1 MLTSVTKPSQWGL
14 FAAIALAAASFGVP
28 ADAGHHEEKKMSATN
43 IVETAQAA
51 GQFGTLLA
59 AAKAAGLADTL
70 ATGGPFTV
78 FAPTDAAFA
87 KLPEG
92 TVESLLKPENK
103 DQLARI
109 LKFHVLSG
117 KVGSGALAD
126 GISVDTLANASA
138 GIAAAGDGFTIE
150 GANIV
155 ATDIAA
161 SNGVIHV
168 IDAVILPPEPTAALT
183 GRERALDII
192 DTAVDT
198 GVPLFNHGNAEA
210 TTAAYTVAVASLMR
224 FADAAGLSEAARM
237 RLRSGMERASNQSDA
252 RAQAWTLRYALDDV
266 RAELAHG
273 TMQMARN

>member
-1 MLTSVTKPSQWGL
+1 MLTSVTKMNPWGL
-14 FAAIALAAASFGVP
+14 FAAISLAAAMAGAP
-28 ADAGHHEEKKMSATN
+28 AHAGHHEEKMSASN
-43 IVETAQAA
+43 IVETAQSA
-51 GQFGTLLA
+51 GQFATLLA

-70 ATGGPFTV
+70 ANGGPFTV
-78 FAPTDAAFA
+78 FAPTDDAFA

-103 DQLARI
+103 NQLARI

-117 KVGSGALAD
+117 KVASGALAD
-126 GISVDTLANASA
+126 GIRVDTLADASA

-168 IDAVILPPEPTAALT
+168 IDSVILPPEPTAAMT
-183 GRERALDII
+183 GRDRALDII

-198 GVPLFNHGNAEA
+198 GVPLFNHGNASA
-210 TTAAYTVAVASLMR
+210 TVAAYTVAATSLVR
-224 FADAAGLSEAARM
+224 FADAAGLSDDARM
-237 RLRSGMERASNQSDA
+237 RLRAGLERADSQSDA

>member
-1 MLTSVTKPSQWGL
+1 MFTSISKQNRLAATAAAALLVAG
-14 FAAIALAAASFGVP
+14 FASPALAA
-28 ADAGHHEEKKMSATN
+28 HHGEEKMAEAN
-43 IVETAQAA
+43 IVETAQSA
-51 GQFGTLLA
+51 GQFGTLIA
-59 AAKAAGLADTL
+59 AAAAAGLADTL
-70 ATGGPFTV
+70 ANGGPFTV

-92 TVESLLKPENK
+92 TVETLLKPENK

-117 KVGSGALAD
+117 KVGSAALAD
-126 GISVDTLANASA
+126 GISVDTLADAAA

-168 IDAVILPPEPTAALT
+168 IDAVILPPEPTAAMS
-183 GRERALDII
+183 GSDPALDII
-192 DTAVDT
+192 DTAVDA

-210 TTAAYTVAVASLMR
+210 TKAAYTVAATSLLR
-224 FADAAGLSEAARM
+224 FAGEAGLSNAARM
-237 RLRSGMERASNQSDA
+237 RLASSLDRAQGQGA
-252 RAQAWTLRYALDDV
+252 RAGAWTLRDALDDV
-266 RAELAHG
+266 RAERLHD
-273 TMQMARN
+273 TLQMARN